1 MTARLTIEGLSVDFG
16 EDHSARV
23 LDDFN
28 LTVEAGE
35 IVAIVGES
43 GSGKS
48 VTARALMRLLPEGG
62 NVSSGSIR
70 LGELDILGASE
81 HEMDSVR
88 GGRLA
93 MLFQEP
99 KRMLDPTATIGSQVA
114 EPLRRHLGLSR
125 KQARDR
131 AIDLLAKV
139 GIPEAAR
146 RYESYAH
153 QLSGGMAQRV
163 MIAAALAGEPDVLIA
178 DEPTT
183 ALDVTI
189 EVQILRLIALT
200 RSRLG
205 MSVILISHDLGVVA
219 SVADRVVVLYAGRVV
234 EEGPTSKILSDPQHP
249 YSQALIRCSLLQA
262 ESDGRLFSI
271 RGGVTEARTLKQGCR
286 FSPRCR
292 TAVERNIA
300 DQCVNV
306 EPDLSSVGQGHSC
319 RCWATIPVGRGV

>member
-1 MTARLTIEGLSVDFG
+1 MTTRLTIEGLSVDFG
-16 EDHSARV
+16 GDHSARV

-48 VTARALMRLLPEGG
+48 VTAMALMRLLPEGG
-62 NVSSGSIR
+62 KVSSGSIR
-70 LGELDILGASE
+70 LGGLDILGASE

-271 RGGVTEARTLKQGCR
+271 RGGVAEARTLKQGCR
-286 FSPRCR
+286 FSPRCP
-292 TAVERNIA
+292 TANERCA
-300 DQCVNV
+300 DQ
-306 EPDLSSVGQGHSC
+306 EPDLCSSGQGHSS
-319 RCWATIPVGRGV
+319 RCWATIPVGCGV